1 MINNKLVYTPGTG
14 FVGNDSFQFS
24 ATDSGGLSVTG
35 TASVTVL
42 AEEPSDNGGSS
53 TVGGGSGS
61 GGGSFGVLLLLAL
74 LFMKYSFVFL
84 SVPAHRQNNL
94 DAALRVDQLS

>member
-1 MINNKLVYTPGTG
+1 MINNKLVYTPDSG
-14 FVGNDSFQFS
+14 FVGDDNFQFS

-53 TVGGGSGS
+53 TVGGGSG

-84 SVPAHRQNNL
+84 SVPAHRQKNL
-94 DAALRVDQLS
+94 DAVLRVDQLS